1 MKCPKLSYQFFTEEY
16 IYRTQL
22 YIVDFLNSYMHKHVK
37 RFCFCILGDICS
49 LPKVVGLC
57 KALIQRYYYNTKTKK
72 CEKFYYGGCGGN
84 KNNFKTLSQCNGK
97 CPPKGISES

>member
-1 MKCPKLSYQFFTEEY
+1 M
-16 IYRTQL
+16 QL
-22 YIVDFLNSYMHKHVK
+22 YIVDFLNSCMLSTSNVSDL
-37 RFCFCILGDICS
+37 CILGDICS
-49 LPKVVGLC
+49 LPKEVGLC
-57 KALIQRYYYNTKTKK
+57 KALIPRYYYNTKTRK